1 MTASVDL
8 ELEACLKPW
17 TTIKAPNLSEVRNDP
32 IKGPANA
39 YDRNVRRVWSLTIFP
54 AVTINATHIIEKRT
68 YEKRLEYRQKIRTG
82 RITKEQFTAVVQ
94 AAIDRDANEREAI
107 LGAGGPAAAELL
119 QNEARYGFGVL
130 TAMLSRN
137 LRHGADAWLSAQ
149 ITGTWT
155 AFEALAE
162 EIWIAAVNAHPRGL
176 AELSGAKRGGGEEKK
191 IDLPDLQKYGYDLST
206 HMGTVLSRRYSFD
219 RIEDVRRAY
228 QEASFDGDATI
239 NEIITDRALDAL
251 SLTRHVIVHNGGIID
266 DQLLRRKS
274 DLPPAILGDIGDPLP
289 LTGPITSDLVSPV
302 MQRGWD
308 LISAVDSW
316 LSAH

>member
-1 MTASVDL
+1 MSAPDL

-17 TTIKAPNLSEVRNDP
+17 TTVKSLDLGAIKNESV
-32 IKGPANA
+32 KGPANA
-39 YDRNVRRVWSLTIFP
+39 YDRNIRRVWSLTIFP

-68 YEKRLEYRQKIRTG
+68 YEKKLEYRRKVLTG
-82 RITKEQFTAVVQ
+82 SITKQQFAEIVQ
-94 AAIDRDANEREAI
+94 KAIDADADEREKI
-107 LGAGGPAAAELL
+107 LAGGGKEATELL
-119 QNEARYGFGVL
+119 QREAAFGFGVL

-162 EIWIAAVNAHPRGL
+162 EIWVAAVNAHPVGL
-176 AELSGAKRGGGEEKK
+176 ADLDGAKKGTGEEKK
-191 IDLPDLQKYGYDLST
+191 IDLSVLQRYGYNPSN

-219 RIEDVRRAY
+219 RIEDIRRAY
-228 QEASFDGDATI
+228 HEASFEGDAKI

-251 SLTRHVIVHNGGIID
+251 SLTRHVIVHNGGVVD
-266 DQLLRRKS
+266 EQFLRRKN
-274 DLPPAILGDIGDPLP
+274 DLPAAILGNVGEALP
-289 LTGPITSDLVSPV
+289 LTGTVTSDLVSPV
-302 MQRGWD
+302 MRRGWE
-308 LISAVDSW
+308 LISAVDDW